1 MSRVTVN
8 EQYLQDTAD
17 AIREKTGSSD
27 TYKPSQFASAI
38 ADISGGSGDFEV
50 VTVSII
56 NQTNGWRVF
65 YAPTIYEYDN
75 NYTLSSISIRAG
87 TTISAD
93 IILHNGGAICQSDQS
108 GRFMIYGN
116 ALEEEYVSQGSIVRS
131 GNIYIYDNDD

>member
-56 NQTNGWRVF
+56 NQTDGWRGF
-65 YAPTIYEYDN
+65 CIPIIHDN
-75 NYTLSSISIRAG
+75 NYILPLTSIGPNTTVSKDVLLYNGRA
-87 TTISAD
+87 
-93 IILHNGGAICQSDQS
+93 LCQSSQS
-108 GRFMIYGN
+108 PSRFMIYGN
-116 ALEEEYVSQGSIVRS
+116 ALEEEYVGQGTIVRS
-131 GNIYIYDNDD
+131 GNIYIYDDYD

>member
-56 NQTNGWRVF
+56 NQTDGWRGF
-65 YAPTIYEYDN
+65 CIPIIHDN
-75 NYTLSSISIRAG
+75 NYILPLTSIG
-87 TTISAD
+87 PNTTVSKD
-93 IILHNGGAICQSDQS
+93 VLLYNGGALCQSSQS
-108 GRFMIYGN
+108 PGRFMIYGN
-116 ALEEEYVSQGSIVRS
+116 ALEEEYVGQGTIVRS
-131 GNIYIYDNDD
+131 GNIYIYDDYD